1 MGPDEQRA
9 HPAVPVAE
17 VHQKV
22 REVVAKSLEL
32 KLDDV
37 TLESSLFDLGAES
50 LDLLDMAFL
59 LEKEYRIQFPRA
71 DILERAAQHFRE
83 EDLVVSGVVTPLG
96 LEMLRRGMPEL
107 DPTKFRPGLKAIDV
121 VKMISVGSF
130 ARITVRLLEAKAEA
144 PRDCPKCGAALV
156 ESTVMPELECP
167 SCGEIVPLE
176 SGDDIL
182 LRDLTELFKQSQA
195 ES

>member
-1 MGPDEQRA
+1 M
-9 HPAVPVAE
+9 
-17 VHQKV
+17 
-22 REVVAKSLEL
+22 
-32 KLDDV
+32 
-37 TLESSLFDLGAES
+37 
-50 LDLLDMAFL
+50 
-59 LEKEYRIQFPRA
+59 
-71 DILERAAQHFRE
+71 
-83 EDLVVSGVVTPLG
+83 VSGVVTPLG

>member
-1 MGPDEQRA
+1 
-9 HPAVPVAE
+9 
-17 VHQKV
+17 
-22 REVVAKSLEL
+22 
-32 KLDDV
+32 
-37 TLESSLFDLGAES
+37 
-50 LDLLDMAFL
+50 MAFM

-144 PRDCPKCGAALV
+144 PRTARSAAPR
-156 ESTVMPELECP
+156 SSSRP
-167 SCGEIVPLE
+167 SCPNSSARAAARSCRSRAGMISC
-176 SGDDIL
+176 SG
-182 LRDLTELFKQSQA
+182 T
-195 ES
+195 